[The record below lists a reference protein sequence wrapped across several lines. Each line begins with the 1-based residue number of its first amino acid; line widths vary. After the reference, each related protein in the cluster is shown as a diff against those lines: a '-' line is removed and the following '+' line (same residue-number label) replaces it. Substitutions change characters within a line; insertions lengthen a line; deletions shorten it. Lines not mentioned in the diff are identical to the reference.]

1 MGIGGQDHGHKGFG
15 LGLMVEALTM
25 GTYHAMHFVVGLRLL
40 DSSPLRLVSL
50 MDWLAGCCGRMM

>member
-40 DSSPLRLVSL
+40 DSSPL
-50 MDWLAGCCGRMM
+50 